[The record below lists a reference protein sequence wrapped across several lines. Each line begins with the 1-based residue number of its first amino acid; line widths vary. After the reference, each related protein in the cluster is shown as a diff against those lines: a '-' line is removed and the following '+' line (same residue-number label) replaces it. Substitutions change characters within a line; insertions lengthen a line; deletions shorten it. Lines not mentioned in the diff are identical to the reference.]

1 MNLNYK
7 YKNILLFYF
16 YILRAFG
23 LVVYEMIKLDI
34 FFNGT
39 NFFEIAK
46 KIINFENTDLDLNEM
61 KPIYQNILKR
71 YFHIFIL
78 YIIVCYCL
86 KNKRSIAKNP
96 NERCSA
102 KELIHIME
110 V

>member
-16 YILRAFG
+16 LILRAFG

-46 KIINFENTDLDLNEM
+46 KIINFENTDLDLTEM
-61 KPIYQNILKR
+61 KPIYQNILKK
-71 YFHIFIL
+71 YFH
-78 YIIVCYCL
+78 
-86 KNKRSIAKNP
+86 
-96 NERCSA
+96 
-102 KELIHIME
+102 
-110 V
+110 